1 MSASSRGMYW
11 TGGSVASLS
20 GSARV
25 VSATTRPLKRTRTR
39 FVVGSIVTGCPFG
52 RSILASFDVG
62 CLADWTVPSRTDLRR
77 TARLFEKIP
86 FVHAKEREQE
96 RDHQRPGDDPEQP
109 EHGDASEEREKH
121 EPRVHLHLPSHRERL
136 DHVVRE
142 RQQHPAPDADEE
154 GRRHVASELD

>member
-20 GSARV
+20 VSARV

-39 FVVGSIVTGCPFG
+39 FVVGSIVIGCPFG

-77 TARLFEKIP
+77 TARLLEKIP
-86 FVHAKEREQE
+86 FVHAHEREQA
-96 RDHQRPGDDPEQP
+96 RDHQRPGEQP
-109 EHGDASEEREKH
+109 GHAEQGH
-121 EPRVHLHLPSHRERL
+121 
-136 DHVVRE
+136 
-142 RQQHPAPDADEE
+142 APV
-154 GRRHVASELD
+154 GG